1 MVTRDRL
8 EGALVTTSSIL
19 IYFMSYLV
27 AVDTALL
34 VPPAVSYPAGH
45 DVQSQLQRLTN
56 ISIESLVL
64 IGFNIVFHISLE
76 GWVMLLVNIGNIGE
90 I

>member
-1 MVTRDRL
+1 
-8 EGALVTTSSIL
+8 
-19 IYFMSYLV
+19 MSYLV

-34 VPPAVSYPAGH
+34 VQPAVSYPAGH